1 MPEQFWMVYG
11 IGKKSPTYRH
21 DSLNSALAEAK
32 RLARENPGL
41 TFVVLEAVGAIVK
54 REFDTISYR
63 ADRSEVISFPAT
75 DNIPF

>member
-1 MPEQFWMVYG
+1 MPKQFWMVYG
-11 IGKKSPTYRH
+11 IERRNLPYRY
-21 DSLNSALAEAK
+21 DSLNSAFDEAK

-54 REFDTISYR
+54 REFDTVSYR
-63 ADRSEVISFPAT
+63 ADRSDVVSFPAT